1 MPLNTGQT
9 HSHTHT
15 HRETERD
22 TGVGYCFGV
31 PPQKKKESKKTSN
44 CHSQRLLPHMRFLF
58 LSFLVSCWREW
69 RCAKLGQSWFSVG
82 KKGNEATTELT
93 RKKRKDFNKDE
104 KYSMKS
110 TDNGCSCVITG
121 LFSMARWCTYNNTSK
136 SSPQS
141 APSLTADAVY
151 RQS

>member
-31 PPQKKKESKKTSN
+31 PPQKRKRARKPLIATHRDSYHIWDF
-44 CHSQRLLPHMRFLF
+44 CFCLF
-58 LSFLVSCWREW
+58 CWREW